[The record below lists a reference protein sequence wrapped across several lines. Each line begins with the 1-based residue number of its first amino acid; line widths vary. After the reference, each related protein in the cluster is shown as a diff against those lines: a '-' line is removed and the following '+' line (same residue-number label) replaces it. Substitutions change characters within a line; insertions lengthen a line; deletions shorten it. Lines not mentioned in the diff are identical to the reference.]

1 MKGSL
6 FLLVSVATHLTL
18 GAPVYPVPDPYRWD
32 ESFTVKQPQ
41 LDDEHRG
48 LFNAILLIE
57 RENTGEHLEAALVK
71 YRDHFSLEE
80 SMFEQT
86 MPDDYVAAHKGKHAK
101 FMERFGAWASPVPAS
116 ELAWAKDWLVQH
128 IKNTDFQYV
137 DIMPHHVPKP
147 YVWDDS
153 FEVFYARLDEEHK
166 ILFDSIREVAHH
178 PESTKALTDL
188 KFQMRA
194 HFDYE
199 SGIFCNSKTYHDC
212 AEHKKKHNAFYKVL
226 FDAKNPVPAET
237 TNWAMNWLAQH
248 IKNTDFQ
255 YRFKLDKYIHK
266 VPRPYYWQESFQVY
280 YKEMDDE
287 HVVLFD
293 AIRDSVEHPDDAAK
307 YEYLKKVMVDH
318 FEHEQSL
325 LLEVPNFS
333 EYTDDHIAKHTA
345 FLKALDDASVPLD
358 CDFINYAETWLV
370 QHIKNTDF
378 AYRGKLVH
386 KTPEPYIWDESFMVF
401 YQRLDDEH
409 KVLFDCIRAVGE
421 TPGDAEVFADCKS
434 KLRMHFDYEEEEF
447 CKVEDYDCHGHYLKH
462 YNFQTRF
469 QAAPIPVPP
478 ETVQWAKDWLSTHI
492 KNTDHA
498 YRGKLYIRRHYIV
511 PEPYI
516 WDKSFLV
523 DIKQLDDE
531 HVVLFDAVRDVEA
544 DPASKSTW
552 ENMIKVFN
560 DHFRNEEAMFSVI
573 PDNQHD
579 IADHRLRHLGVM
591 NTIKGALLPITKE
604 ITDFTKNWLA
614 QHIKNTDF
622 DYKGK
627 MPKIYPVPD
636 PYVWDSSFAVKYPLM
651 DVEHKELFS
660 CLEAIKTD
668 KSPETL
674 ASCLASYEEHF
685 EHEQEMFH
693 ASGTYPAEEAY
704 QHENKHDA
712 FLAAMRSV
720 VAPAD
725 DAFIAFGTNWLA
737 QHIKNTD
744 FRYRGKMPYEVPN
757 PIVWDESFQVNY
769 EVLDND
775 HKILFDLMEQLK
787 QNPSDED
794 ILNLNRD
801 WYRDHFDREE
811 KEFMACGVPCN
822 ADAHKKKHDVFFKT
836 LTWVTVPVSQE
847 YIKFAANWFVQHI
860 KNTDFT
866 YKYKLPTQHVT
877 PQPYIWTKEFEVAY
891 KQLDDEHIGLFD
903 SMRAVEGTTDPAKL
917 EELRELLRNHFY
929 YEEAQ
934 FCDALDLPWDYCK
947 EHKRKH
953 VQFSEKFSK
962 ISVPVTH
969 DEIYFAMDWLV
980 QHIKNTDFGYKGHLK
995 HEVPEPYI
1003 WDASFATDYN
1013 RIDEEHD
1020 VLFANILAVSQQ
1032 PDDASKLKTLKDN
1045 MKQHF
1050 LYEEGHFCSV
1060 EDFNCVDH
1068 RMKHYSF
1075 WVILENQQVPV
1086 GCEEINWAKN
1096 WLAQH
1101 IKNTDHQYKQ
1111 RLTVPEGET
1120 GVFTMEDADYPTVVA
1135 KP

>member
-1 MKGSL
+1 MLPAFLLLGSL
-6 FLLVSVATHLTL
+6 AQALA
-18 GAPVYPVPDPYRWD
+18 APVYPVPDPYRWD
-32 ESFTVKQPQ
+32 ESFTVQQPQ
-41 LDDEHRG
+41 MDDEHRG
-48 LFNAILLIE
+48 LFNAIMLIE
-57 RENTGEHLEAALVK
+57 AENNQENLDAAIVK
-71 YRDHFSLEE
+71 YTDHFALEE

-86 MPDDYVAAHKGKHAK
+86 MPDDYVAEHKGKHAN
-101 FMERFGAWASPVPAS
+101 FMARFTAWTVPVAAS
-116 ELAWAKDWLVQH
+116 EVAWAKDWLVQH
-128 IKNTDFQYV
+128 IKNTDFQY
-137 DIMPHHVPKP
+137 IGILPYEVPKP
-147 YVWDDS
+147 YTWDDS
-153 FEVFYARLDEEHK
+153 FEVFYARLDDEHK
-166 ILFDSIREVAHH
+166 ILFDSLREVAHH
-178 PESTKALTDL
+178 PESTKALSDL

-199 SGIFCNSKTYHDC
+199 SGFFCNSKTYHDC
-212 AEHKKKHNAFYKVL
+212 EEHKKKHNAFYKVL
-226 FDAKNPVPAET
+226 YDMQNPVPTASIE
-237 TNWAMNWLAQH
+237 WAKNWLVQH

-255 YRFKLDKYIHK
+255 YKFKLDKYLHK
-266 VPRPYYWQESFQVY
+266 VPRPYYWQEDLQVF

-287 HVVLFD
+287 HVILFD
-293 AIRDSVEHPDDAAK
+293 AIRHSVEDPNDAAK
-307 YEYLKKVMVDH
+307 YEHLKKVMKDH
-318 FEHEQSL
+318 FDHEQSL
-325 LLEVPNFS
+325 FSQVPNFS
-333 EYTDDHIAKHTA
+333 EYIDDHIAKHIG
-345 FLKALDDASVPLD
+345 FLQALDDHSVPLD